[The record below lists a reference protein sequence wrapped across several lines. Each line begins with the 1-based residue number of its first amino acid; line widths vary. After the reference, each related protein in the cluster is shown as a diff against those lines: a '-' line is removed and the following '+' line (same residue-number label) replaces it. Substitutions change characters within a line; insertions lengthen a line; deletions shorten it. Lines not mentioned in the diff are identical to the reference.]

1 MDARKLE
8 SWLATFLEVAKF
20 KDYSP
25 NCMIVEGGRELQKGV
40 CGVSLNLELIE
51 AAVER
56 GADFILVHHPHG
68 FWNSDP
74 KLPRGTLAKKLKLL
88 LENGISVY
96 GYHLPL
102 DGHPVVGNNAQ
113 IASALG
119 LFDREG
125 FAKSGEGFVG
135 CQGQLE
141 QPVPVDEFLAKIS
154 EAVGEGKLKI
164 LFRHV
169 VPNGIFPII
178 ANTTM
183 GVASAILTESS
194 LAFLGLGDPNIISW
208 GQIIQNGKS
217 YITTGWWICLFAGL
231 AIIYTVITFYLL
243 GDGLNRILSPKLR
256 GV

>member
-25 NCMIVEGGRELQKGV
+25 NCMIVEGGRDLQKGV
-40 CGVSLNLELIE
+40 SGVSLNLELIQ

-56 GADFILVHHPHG
+56 DASFILVHHPHG

-74 KLPRGTLAKKLKLL
+74 RLPRGTLAKKLKLL

-125 FAKSGEGFVG
+125 FSKAGEGFVG
-135 CQGQLE
+135 CQGLLE
-141 QPVPVDEFLAKIS
+141 QPVPVDEFMAKIS
-154 EAVGEGKLKI
+154 EAVGEPNFVFRGGPETVQRIAICSGGAANGVLERLDHPGVDLYLTGEPKEQTRQLALEEGFHFVACGHHATERFGVKALSRKLEEKFGLEI
-164 LFRHV
+164 EFV
-169 VPNGIFPII
+169 DVPNP
-178 ANTTM
+178 
-183 GVASAILTESS
+183 V
-194 LAFLGLGDPNIISW
+194 
-208 GQIIQNGKS
+208 
-217 YITTGWWICLFAGL
+217 
-231 AIIYTVITFYLL
+231 
-243 GDGLNRILSPKLR
+243 
-256 GV
+256 